1 MINQTTLLVTACGRP
16 DLLYRTL
23 DSLNGCNPLR
33 DFAAVVVH
41 EDMPGTKNGLT
52 KAAFPFIK
60 WLEPGKRRGHMG
72 ALDELYRHATT
83 PYIFHCEDDWEFYG
97 GQFLHESFLRLD
109 NDPHCL
115 QVWLRAHHDTNEHP
129 VVWIDGLPRMDVNGH
144 LHTSGRGL
152 RANPWRGFSLNPGLR
167 RYREFGMF
175 PFSLISAG
183 FKGWAAE
190 KTIGEH
196 FFRHGFY
203 AGITANP
210 LGYCRHIGEGRHME
224 DTGGVK

>member
-23 DSLNGCNPLR
+23 DSLNKCHPLR

-41 EDMPGTKNGLT
+41 EDMPGTDNSST
-52 KAAFPFIK
+52 KAAFPLIK
-60 WLEPGKRRGHMG
+60 WLEPNQRRGHMG
-72 ALDELYRHATT
+72 ALDELYRHVTT

-97 GQFLHESFLRLD
+97 GPFLAESFERLKA
-109 NDPHCL
+109 DPDCL

-129 VVWIDGLPRMDVNGH
+129 IVWVDGLPCMDVNER
-144 LHTSGRGL
+144 LHTSGRGM
-152 RANPWRGFSLNPGLR
+152 RARPWRGFSLNPGLR
-167 RYREFGMF
+167 RYKQFGMF
-175 PFSLISAG
+175 FFSMTANG

-190 KTIGEH
+190 KTIGEY
-196 FFRHGFY
+196 FYQHGYY

-224 DTGGVK
+224 DTGGAE